1 VESVL
6 RALALYVVL
15 LVLMRVTGRRTLAET
30 TPFDLVLLLVI
41 GEATQ
46 QALLGDDFSL
56 TNAVVVIVTLLL
68 ADIGLSLLK
77 GRSPRA
83 ERWVDGV
90 PTILVADGRPLRDR
104 LRQARVDEQDIL
116 EAARARQ
123 GLAGMEEIRFAVL
136 EPGGGITII
145 PRPDP
150 PAPGGAARR

>member
-6 RALALYVVL
+6 RALVLYVVL
-15 LVLMRVTGRRTLAET
+15 LLLVRVTGRRTLAET

-56 TNAVVVIVTLLL
+56 TNAAVVIVTLLL

-77 GRSPRA
+77 GRSQRA

-90 PTILVADGRPLRDR
+90 PTILVADGRPLRVR
-104 LRQARVDEQDIL
+104 LRHARVDEQDIL
-116 EAARARQ
+116 EAARSRQ
-123 GLAGMEEIRFAVL
+123 GLVGMEEIRFAVL

-145 PRPDP
+145 PQPDP
-150 PAPGGAARR
+150 RSAGCATKG

>member
-6 RALALYVVL
+6 RALVLYVVL
-15 LVLMRVTGRRTLAET
+15 LLLVRVTGRRTLAET

-77 GRSPRA
+77 GRSPQA

-104 LRQARVDEQDIL
+104 LRHARVDGQDIL

-123 GLAGMEEIRFAVL
+123 GLAGMEQIRFAVL

-145 PRPDP
+145 PQPDP
-150 PAPGGAARR
+150 RARDGVAKG

>member
-6 RALALYVVL
+6 RALVLYVVL
-15 LVLMRVTGRRTLAET
+15 LLLVRVTGRRTLAET

-77 GRSPRA
+77 GRSQRA

-104 LRQARVDEQDIL
+104 LRHARVDEQDIL

-145 PRPDP
+145 PLPDP
-150 PAPGGAARR
+150 RSAGGATKG

>member
-6 RALALYVVL
+6 RALVLYVVL
-15 LVLMRVTGRRTLAET
+15 LLLVRVTGRRTLAET

-77 GRSPRA
+77 GRSQRA

-104 LRQARVDEQDIL
+104 LRHARVDEQDIL

-145 PRPDP
+145 PQPDP
-150 PAPGGAARR
+150 RSASGATKG